1 MSPVSLSYVSIFT
14 KDVAALPTFY
24 VEVFGLAEVEASRS
38 NRYREL
44 TLDALKLGFPFVD
57 AYDTLDMT
65 DQADPAGVRSMMTFA
80 VADPEAVEDLT
91 GRAVAHGARLVKPAF
106 ETPFGQY
113 LSVVL
118 DPEGNAIRISAT
130 VPSSTVS

>member
-1 MSPVSLSYVSIFT
+1 MSPVTLSYVSIFT

-24 VEVFGLAEVEASRS
+24 VQVFGLAEVEASRS
-38 NRYREL
+38 DRYREL

-57 AYDTLDMT
+57 AYDTLDMA
-65 DQADPAGVRSMMTFA
+65 DLADPAGVRSMMTFA
-80 VADPEAVEDLT
+80 VADSEAVEDLT
-91 GRAVAHGARLVKPAF
+91 GKAVAHGARLIKPAF
-106 ETPFGQY
+106 ATPFGQY

-130 VPSSTVS
+130 LPPSTLS